1 MFRSEWLFLIVSI
14 LCGALGQVFFKLGVV
29 KVSTEH
35 FSFSFFFQIAKN
47 PWVLLGC
54 VSYGISF
61 LLWMYILKF
70 FELSFA
76 RPLNSI
82 GYIITYIFAIILLGE
97 AFTLRRFAAIILIIA
112 GVILLSI
119 K

>member
-1 MFRSEWLFLIVSI
+1 MFRIEWLFLILSI
-14 LCGALGQVFFKLGVV
+14 LCGALGQVFFKMGVG
-29 KVSTEH
+29 KVSTNQL
-35 FSFSFFFQIAKN
+35 SFSFFFEVVKN

-70 FELSFA
+70 FEVSFA
-76 RPLNSI
+76 RPLNSV

-97 AFTLRRFAAIILIIA
+97 AFTIRRFVAIIIIIT